1 MRWGH
6 LSFLSRTSPPDT
18 MGYCSLAVML
28 LLKGGGGVYLPLFE
42 ESTRRPH
49 DGRWS
54 LATADVIKSLKK
66 KSHSHDA
73 SAKFASF
80 LLDWWRFHTN
90 NVSFFFLL
98 YLPSHSCP
106 SFLHIHLFSC
116 WKNTFKGWEG
126 RKWAFTASAINHYLF
141 YRRSGTTGKLK
152 KWETWIHPATRVVLK
167 EGAKFI
173 TFYIL

>member
-1 MRWGH
+1 MTDWLVLSINRKIKKILLFKISTDEMGAS
-6 LSFLSRTSPPDT
+6 SFLSRTSPPDT

-28 LLKGGGGVYLPLFE
+28 LLKGGGGGVYLPLFE

-90 NVSFFFLL
+90 NVSFFFFSSLPPLPFVSLFLTYSSFFLL
-98 YLPSHSCP
+98 EKY
-106 SFLHIHLFSC
+106 F
-116 WKNTFKGWEG
+116 
-126 RKWAFTASAINHYLF
+126 
-141 YRRSGTTGKLK
+141 
-152 KWETWIHPATRVVLK
+152 
-167 EGAKFI
+167 
-173 TFYIL
+173 